1 MPQVLVELVLRFLY
15 EEESDLFRDGI
26 TYTAE
31 NKVEI
36 AIDSRSNLFDERVLS
51 AHLLLLVQSLLLIS
65 ITRMVRRK

>member
-1 MPQVLVELVLRFLY
+1 MPQVLVKLVLRFLY